1 MYNVLAYMIAVVSS
15 FPGGKVTTLFRMP
28 CQLPHGKFEIY
39 EMFQTAD
46 NPLITETKAQY
57 PMENFYQG
65 HGK

>member
-1 MYNVLAYMIAVVSS
+1 MIAVVSS
-15 FPGGKVTTLFRMP
+15 FPGGKVTTLFRMS
-28 CQLPHGKFEIY
+28 CQLPHGKFGIY
-39 EMFQTAD
+39 EILQTAD